1 MSRLLPARRLLLLLP
16 MLAAAGLLPA
26 AVPAA
31 AQALEI
37 IELRNRPVEQILP
50 VIQPLLAR
58 DGTATGSGFQL
69 IVRTTPAN
77 LAQIRQVVASLD
89 RAPRQL
95 VIHVRQTF
103 GAAASAAGVGAQVTL
118 APGDSGARA
127 NLWNNSGTAQDNVA
141 QQVRVTEG
149 NQAFINTGT
158 STLVTQRTVTRTGTT
173 TVTQESSLPRDYNTG
188 FYVTPRVNGQTVFL
202 DIGAERNTP
211 LGANAGLGPGAA
223 ATNRVVSTVSGRL
236 GEWMELGGVN
246 LANSAETAG
255 VLARSS
261 DAGAQERRVLVRV
274 EEVK

>member
-1 MSRLLPARRLLLLLP
+1 MRQLITALLLL
-16 MLAAAGLLPA
+16 LAAAGLF
-26 AVPAA
+26 
-31 AQALEI
+31 AQSLEI
-37 IELRNRPVEQILP
+37 IELRNRPAEQILP
-50 VIQPLLAR
+50 VIQPLLGKE
-58 DGTATGSGFQL
+58 GTASGSGFQL

-103 GAAASAAGVGAQVTL
+103 GAAGAASGVGGQVIL

-141 QQVRVTEG
+141 QQVRVLEG
-149 NQAFINTGT
+149 NQAYINTGT
-158 STLVTQRTVTRTGTT
+158 STLVTQRTVTRTVGGS
-173 TVTQESSLPRDYNTG
+173 VIQESVVPRDYNTG

-202 DIGAERNTP
+202 DIGAQRDTP
-211 LGANAGLGPGAA
+211 LGSGAGMGKGAA
-223 ATNRVVSTVSGRL
+223 SVNRVVSTVSGRL
-236 GEWMELGGVN
+236 GEWIELGGVN
-246 LANSAETAG
+246 LAQSAETSG

-261 DAGAQERRVLVRV
+261 DAGSQERRVLVRV

>member
-1 MSRLLPARRLLLLLP
+1 MRQFLTATLL
-16 MLAAAGLLPA
+16 MLAAAWSL
-26 AVPAA
+26 
-31 AQALEI
+31 AQSLEI
-37 IELRNRPVEQILP
+37 IELRNRPAEQILP

-58 DGTATGSGFQL
+58 EGTASGNGFQI

-103 GAAASAAGVGAQVTL
+103 GAAGAASGVGAQVTL
-118 APGDSGARA
+118 SPGDSGARA

-141 QQVRVTEG
+141 QQVRVLEG
-149 NQAFINTGT
+149 NQAYINTGT
-158 STLVTQRTVTRTGTT
+158 STLVTQRTVTRTVGG
-173 TVTQESSLPRDYNTG
+173 TVTQESVVPRDYNTG
-188 FYVTPRVNGQTVFL
+188 FYVTPRINGQTVFL

-211 LGANAGLGPGAA
+211 LGANAGLGKGAA
-223 ATNRVVSTVSGRL
+223 SVNRVVSTVSGRL

-246 LANSAETAG
+246 LAQSAETSG

-261 DAGAQERRVLVRV
+261 DAGSQERRVLVRV

>member
-1 MSRLLPARRLLLLLP
+1 MSRLSPTRWLLFLLAL
-16 MLAAAGLLPA
+16 LAAAGLLPA
-26 AVPAA
+26 AAPAG

-127 NLWNNSGTAQDNVA
+127 SLWNNSGTAQDNVA

-149 NQAFINTGT
+149 NPAFINTGT

-236 GEWMELGGVN
+236 GEWIELGGVN
-246 LANSAETAG
+246 LANSAETSG

-261 DAGAQERRVLVRV
+261 DAGSQERRVLVRV